1 MPNSSTVCTTVPAV
15 VMAVVE
21 TQQPGSFEPPP
32 AVGVA
37 SAALPSA
44 TAPCWAAG
52 AGAPSRRGQRKVAR
66 RASPGPNDGYASS
79 EGGSPPVK
87 PKGAV
92 PAPVMRLNSLSLSP
106 TGATAEPD
114 AIASTADASA
124 FFFSNE
130 ADLFKLVDSSTPAVP
145 PLPSRAS
152 REQAPVAR
160 RGRRPP
166 ATSLPS
172 ATPAAA
178 AAEAPPLPLPP
189 LDTDAAMG
197 GVEGAA
203 EEKPSAPP
211 SAPPVDASR
220 RKVRHNLTERRRVDR
235 MNQLFHQLAL
245 AICDEPAA
253 PAITMAAMDDA
264 ERLLTA
270 EGQELAKPKWS
281 KADVLEGALNVV
293 HDLRR
298 QLAEERIAR
307 SLGVPADVELTA
319 PDFAPSDAVLGASS
333 ADLDAISADLEA
345 ISAEEMADAADS
357 YSSFTAASTSVSS
370 SVHSFGYDP
379 LGLPLSQLMDV

>member
-1 MPNSSTVCTTVPAV
+1 
-15 VMAVVE
+15 
-21 TQQPGSFEPPP
+21 
-32 AVGVA
+32 
-37 SAALPSA
+37 
-44 TAPCWAAG
+44 
-52 AGAPSRRGQRKVAR
+52 
-66 RASPGPNDGYASS
+66 
-79 EGGSPPVK
+79 
-87 PKGAV
+87 
-92 PAPVMRLNSLSLSP
+92 MRLNSLSLSP

>member
-1 MPNSSTVCTTVPAV
+1 MQYGSAEVHVSQSDAASQSFVAASCALYLAHPSSSVKQPTSCTMQLSWHSPSCHAR
-15 VMAVVE
+15 
-21 TQQPGSFEPPP
+21 PPLTHSEQS
-32 AVGVA
+32 VGFRGAGEGGGEVA
-37 SAALPSA
+37 SGI
-44 TAPCWAAG
+44 TTQC
-52 AGAPSRRGQRKVAR
+52 
-66 RASPGPNDGYASS
+66 
-79 EGGSPPVK
+79 
-87 PKGAV
+87 
-92 PAPVMRLNSLSLSP
+92 
-106 TGATAEPD
+106 
-114 AIASTADASA
+114 
-124 FFFSNE
+124 
-130 ADLFKLVDSSTPAVP
+130 
-145 PLPSRAS
+145 
-152 REQAPVAR
+152 
-160 RGRRPP
+160 
-166 ATSLPS
+166 
-172 ATPAAA
+172 
-178 AAEAPPLPLPP
+178 
-189 LDTDAAMG
+189 
-197 GVEGAA
+197 AA

-319 PDFAPSDAVLGASS
+319 PDFAPSDAGLGASS

>member
-1 MPNSSTVCTTVPAV
+1 
-15 VMAVVE
+15 
-21 TQQPGSFEPPP
+21 
-32 AVGVA
+32 
-37 SAALPSA
+37 
-44 TAPCWAAG
+44 
-52 AGAPSRRGQRKVAR
+52 
-66 RASPGPNDGYASS
+66 
-79 EGGSPPVK
+79 
-87 PKGAV
+87 
-92 PAPVMRLNSLSLSP
+92 MRLNSLSLSP

-172 ATPAAA
+172 AAPAAA

-281 KADVLEGALNVV
+281 KADVLEGGHARARPAARSDRKPREAIGSRAKPREAARSRAKPREAIGRRCLAKRSDALRRLATPCDALRRLAKPCEALRSLAKPAGWLVLTCAPPPAPYAAGALNVV